1 MAGLGRKVFTAGEIL
16 TAANVNGFLMDQSVM
31 VFDDDL
37 ARTAAIP
44 SPTQGMVAILRDS
57 DTLFK
62 YTGAAWVEIDGFK
75 TAGTAGNLL
84 LSDGTAGLVYLPN
97 ADDGQVLTA
106 NGTGVEFREPL
117 SPFLLM
123 GA

>member
-16 TAANVNGFLMDQSVM
+16 TAVNVNGFLMDQSVM
-31 VFDDDL
+31 VFDDEA

-62 YTGAAWVEIDGFK
+62 YDGAAWVEIDGFK
-75 TAGTAGNLL
+75 TAGQPGELL
-84 LSDGTAGLVYLPN
+84 VSAGTAGLVYLPN
-97 ADDGQVLTA
+97 ADEGQVLTA
-106 NGTGVEFREPL
+106 TGTGVEFREPL